1 VLEVWLPLLAGAA
14 LIPAEAQDG
23 DRLRDLVVSSGAT
36 AMHADPD
43 LWRLLVETGWTGGTR
58 FLALCSGQAMTADLA
73 GDLARRAGRA
83 YSLYGA
89 AETAFWAGLARLGET
104 IPPGGLGRPLGDARW
119 YAGDRLLEPVPP
131 GLPGE
136 LLVGGTAVASG
147 YLGSPPG
154 VAERFV
160 PDPSS
165 DRPGARLFR
174 TGDRV
179 RLREGDRVELLP
191 VEGERLCVR
200 GLRVEAVEVE
210 RALEEH
216 PAVREA
222 AVSVHREWDESRLV
236 ADVVHRPGTGCTGS
250 ELRNHLRAVLPAH
263 MVPGRFVETDALP
276 RRPDGSIDRSR
287 LSTSRRSA
295 AVEPAEPRTEA
306 EHLLAGLWCE
316 ALAVGEVE
324 VHDNFFDL
332 GGHSLLCLQ
341 VIAELERLTA
351 QRLNPRL
358 LLLNTLAQAAAQ
370 LAPSLHRDG
379 PGVAAG

>member
-1 VLEVWLPLLAGAA
+1 
-14 LIPAEAQDG
+14 
-23 DRLRDLVVSSGAT
+23 
-36 AMHADPD
+36 
-43 LWRLLVETGWTGGTR
+43 
-58 FLALCSGQAMTADLA
+58 
-73 GDLARRAGRA
+73 
-83 YSLYGA
+83 
-89 AETAFWAGLARLGET
+89 
-104 IPPGGLGRPLGDARW
+104 
-119 YAGDRLLEPVPP
+119 
-131 GLPGE
+131 
-136 LLVGGTAVASG
+136 
-147 YLGSPPG
+147 
-154 VAERFV
+154 
-160 PDPSS
+160 
-165 DRPGARLFR
+165 
-174 TGDRV
+174 
-179 RLREGDRVELLP
+179 
-191 VEGERLCVR
+191 
-200 GLRVEAVEVE
+200 
-210 RALEEH
+210 
-216 PAVREA
+216 
-222 AVSVHREWDESRLV
+222 VHREWDESRLV

-379 PGVAAG
+379 PGVGAG